1 MFSHLTTWMNELTAD
16 PIDFLIK
23 AVLFATALLFSL
35 ILHEVSHGFVA
46 WKCGDPTA
54 KMMGRLSLDPKKH
67 LDPIGAL
74 CMVFLRIG
82 WAKPVPINPYNFR
95 KRDRDIILV
104 SLAGI
109 ATNILLF
116 IFFTFLYVFVCSR
129 TPWMLIRNGTIYVYS
144 AMEPAKSIA
153 GYLLYLIELM
163 MSFNISL
170 AVFNLLPVPPL
181 DGFRLANQIFFK
193 GRLEI
198 NSQMMTYIRYGF
210 LFICLTGVLS
220 TAFSRVCSFCI
231 NGMIR
236 IFSMLF

>member
-1 MFSHLTTWMNELTAD
+1 MTAD
-16 PIDFLIK
+16 PLDFLIK
-23 AVLFATALLFSL
+23 AVLFAVALLFSL

-54 KMMGRLSLDPKKH
+54 KMMGRLSLDPRKH
-67 LDPIGAL
+67 LDPIGAV

-82 WAKPVPINPYNFR
+82 WARPVPVNPYNFR

-109 ATNILLF
+109 ITNILLF
-116 IFFTFLYVFVCSR
+116 IIFTFLYVFVCSR
-129 TPWMLIRNGTIYVYS
+129 TPWLLIRNGMIYIYS
-144 AMEPAKSIA
+144 GMEPAKSLT
-153 GYLLYLIELM
+153 GYLLYFLELM

-198 NSQMMTYIRYGF
+198 NSQMMVYIRYGF
-210 LFICLTGVLS
+210 LIICLTGVLS
-220 TAFSRVCSFCI
+220 TAFSRVCNFCI
-231 NGMIR
+231 DGMIR
-236 IFSMLF
+236 LFSALF